1 MKLLILLIN
10 TVLIVLNTKKSKT
23 QRGATSTH
31 NFINLKNKN
40 QIMTQ
45 KELQTQIKCNSQV
58 TSLWVAKPNRHI
70 CNALSLGRV
79 FPTTKAQAMRVYSRG
94 SFDVLYLLDVDTLI
108 EPLLNKHGF
117 AGDYNLTKSN
127 RFCRLNNFADFKKAL
142 KAEYNF

>member
-1 MKLLILLIN
+1 
-10 TVLIVLNTKKSKT
+10 
-23 QRGATSTH
+23 
-31 NFINLKNKN
+31 
-40 QIMTQ
+40 MTQ

-58 TSLWVAKPNRHI
+58 TSLWVAKPNQHI

-94 SFDVLYLLDVDTLI
+94 SFDVLYLLDIDTLI
-108 EPLLNKHGF
+108 EPFLNKHGF

-142 KAEYNF
+142 KLEYNF